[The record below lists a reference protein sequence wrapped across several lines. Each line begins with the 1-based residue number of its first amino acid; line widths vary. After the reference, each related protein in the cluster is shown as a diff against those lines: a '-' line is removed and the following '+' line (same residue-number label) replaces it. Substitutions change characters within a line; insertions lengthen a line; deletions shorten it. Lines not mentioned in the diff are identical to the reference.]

1 VTVKPTRA
9 QVLLVDDGED
19 NRERYSRFFRH
30 HAIDMLTAADE
41 ESTIEI
47 AKRSQPAV
55 IVLDLGLPTID
66 GWEVARRLKVNQTTR
81 DIPIVAL
88 SNRALA
94 DSKTRALAAGV
105 DSLLTKPCFPEELLA
120 EVRKLL
126 R

>member
-1 VTVKPTRA
+1 MTAQATRA

-30 HAIDMLTAADE
+30 HAIDMLTASDE
-41 ESTIEI
+41 ESAIEV
-47 AKRSQPAV
+47 AKRAHPAV

-88 SNRALA
+88 SGRALA

-120 EVRKLL
+120 AVRKLL
-126 R
+126 P

>member
-1 VTVKPTRA
+1 MTGEAKRA
-9 QVLLVDDGED
+9 PVLLVDDGED

-30 HAIDMLTAADE
+30 HGIDMLTAADE
-41 ESTIEI
+41 EAAIEV
-47 AKRSQPAV
+47 AKRAHPGV
-55 IVLDLGLPTID
+55 IVLDLDLPTID
-66 GWEVARRLKVNQTTR
+66 GWEIARRLKVNQTTR

-88 SNRALA
+88 SGHALA
-94 DSKTRALAAGV
+94 DSQTRALAAGV

>member
-1 VTVKPTRA
+1 MNVKPTRA